1 MQEVLTRKEI
11 QDPEFKW
18 WRDLNLQ
25 PSPGSENSG
34 ICMNLNFIFNHT
46 STHKAEGDYQNLVS
60 LLLGSHHANFMK
72 PSFKTQAQLEKTVR
86 RLGITIIT

>member
-1 MQEVLTRKEI
+1 MQEVLTKEEI

-34 ICMNLNFIFNHT
+34 ICMDLNFILN
-46 STHKAEGDYQNLVS
+46 SYIHKSEGDYQNLVS

-86 RLGITIIT
+86 RLGIT